1 MDKRWQDIERIYHV
15 ARELEGNAR
24 AEFLAKACG
33 EDADLRREVEL
44 LLAHDEQAGNFLER
58 PAIEMVAK
66 AFGIQEHPSEST
78 VAMLEIGSMVAHYRL
93 TGNLGGGGMGV
104 VYEAEDTRLG
114 RRVALKFL
122 PPELVSDARA
132 LERFQREARAAAA
145 LNHPN
150 ICTIYEVEEHESR
163 PFIAMEMMEGQA
175 VKHRV
180 EGKPVDT
187 GRLLD
192 WAIEIADALDAAH
205 QKGIV
210 HRDIKPANIFITARG
225 QAKILDF
232 GIAKWTSGPG
242 VSPVGVHGQ
251 DAHATELP
259 TATVEREQLTTQGVA
274 MGTVGYMSPE
284 QAQGEP
290 VDARTDLFSFGAVL
304 YEMAT
309 GQQAFSGDS
318 TAETFAKILKEEPP
332 SPRSLNPELPTSL
345 EEIISKCLEKDRD
358 LRYQHASD
366 IRTDL
371 KRLKRDTTSSEAAAT
386 ARWTHDRTP
395 RRRLRQAGI
404 VLGIAGLLAVLFF
417 LVLKMGFIHRGP
429 TTTARAPEIHSIA
442 VLPLDNYSGDP
453 KQDYFAEGMTDEL
466 TADLA
471 TISQLRVISRG
482 SAMQF
487 KGANR
492 PSTPEIAKALNVDA
506 VVEGS
511 VIRIGDRVRITAEL
525 IDARQDRQ
533 LWARSFERSS
543 SDVLVLQDEL
553 ATAIAGEIHVQL
565 TPTEQS
571 RLSSAPV
578 VSPQAHDAYLRGR
591 YFFNRPSDE
600 NLKKAIAEFQEAVRL
615 DPKFAPAY
623 SGLSDAYLW
632 AGFNE
637 GFLTAAEARPKAKE
651 TAEKAIE
658 LDDHSAEAH
667 ASFATYKLFYEHDWT
682 GSERE
687 YRRAISFN
695 PNYAYAHDQFCI
707 GLAFQGRFRESVAEG
722 QRAASLDPLSPQIP
736 IDRVAAYAWQGN
748 FQAAKEQ
755 VRRAADLDPTFFLA
769 PHTYGWIDLE
779 AGKPAVAIPEFQKAA
794 AMESPAFVT
803 AYLGYAYGASG
814 DRARAMAQIEAIK
827 KNSLHGHVPPFNLAI
842 VYLGLGNHAR
852 ALGYQEKAY
861 ASDSQW
867 MVWLGEDRIFDALR
881 YEPRFKALTKKLN
894 FPQESA
900 AVRD

>member
-1 MDKRWQDIERIYHV
+1 MDERWQEIERIYH
-15 ARELEGNAR
+15 AALELDKSAR
-24 AEFLAKACG
+24 AEFLAKACAG
-33 EDADLRREVEL
+33 NPSLRNQVER
-44 LLAHDEQAGNFLER
+44 LLALEKEAGNFLER

-66 AFGIQEHPSEST
+66 AFGIDERPPKTQD
-78 VAMLEIGSMVAHYRL
+78 AMLEIGSMVAHYRL
-93 TGNLGGGGMGV
+93 TGKLGGGGMGV

-122 PPELVSDARA
+122 PPELATDPKAPG
-132 LERFQREARAAAA
+132 RFQREARATAA
-145 LNHPN
+145 LNHPS
-150 ICTIYEVEEHESR
+150 ICTIYEVSEHEGQ
-163 PFIAMEMMEGQA
+163 PFIVMEMMEGA
-175 VKHRV
+175 TLKHRI
-180 EGKPVDT
+180 EGKPVAI
-187 GRLLD
+187 GLLLD

-205 QKGIV
+205 QKGII

-232 GIAKWTSGPG
+232 GIAK
-242 VSPVGVHGQ
+242 
-251 DAHATELP
+251 
-259 TATVEREQLTTQGVA
+259 LTTPDAAPSSSAAKGLTVTGTA
-274 MGTVGYMSPE
+274 MGTVAYMSPE
-284 QAQGEP
+284 QARGEAL
-290 VDARTDLFSFGAVL
+290 DARTDLFSLGAVI

-309 GQQAFSGDS
+309 GRQAFDGES
-318 TAETFAKILKEEPP
+318 TAETFAQILREEPP
-332 SPRSLNPELPTSL
+332 APRSLNPELPPKL
-345 EEIISKCLEKDRD
+345 EEIIGKCLEKDRS
-358 LRYQHASD
+358 LRYQDAAD
-366 IRTDL
+366 LRADL
-371 KRLKRDTTSSEAAAT
+371 KRLKRETTSSEAAAT
-386 ARWTHDRTP
+386 ARWAHERTP

-404 VLGIAGLLAVLFF
+404 GLSVVGLLGILFLF
-417 LVLKMGFIHRGP
+417 ALKMGFIHRGP
-429 TTTARAPEIHSIA
+429 ATTARAPEIRSIA

-525 IDARQDRQ
+525 IDAREDKQ

-543 SDVLVLQDEL
+543 RDVLALQDEL
-553 ATAIAGEIHVQL
+553 AAAIAGEIHVQL

-571 RLSSAPV
+571 RLTSAPV
-578 VSPQAHDAYLRGR
+578 VSPPAHDAYLRGR

-623 SGLSDAYLW
+623 SGLSDVYLW

-651 TAEKAIE
+651 TAERAIE

-667 ASFATYKLFYEHDWT
+667 ASLATYKLFYEQDWT
-682 GSERE
+682 GSGRQ
-687 YRRAISFN
+687 YRRAISLN

-707 GLAFQGRFRESVAEG
+707 GLAFQGRFKESQAEG

-736 IDRVAAYAWQGN
+736 IDRAAGYTMQGD

-755 VRRAADLDPTFFLA
+755 VKRAADLDPTFFLV
-769 PHTYGWIDLE
+769 PHTYGWIDLQ
-779 AGKPAVAIPEFQKAA
+779 AGKAAAAIPEFQKAA
-794 AMESPAFVT
+794 AMEAPAFVL
-803 AYLGYAYGASG
+803 AYLGYAYAASG
-814 DRARAMAQIEAIK
+814 DRARAMAQIEAMK
-827 KNSLHGHVPPFNLAI
+827 KNSLHGHVPPFDLAI
-842 VYLGLGNHAR
+842 VYLGMGNHAR
-852 ALGYQEKAY
+852 ALDYLEQAY

-867 MVWLGEDRIFDALR
+867 MVWLKEDRIFDPLR
-881 YEPRFKALTKKLN
+881 SEPRFQVLMKKLN

-900 AVRD
+900 AAE